1 MRKAWILVPTLCLCF
16 GGSPPAAAE
25 APPKV
30 LQIIREEVKPGKGA
44 AHEKIE
50 AGWPAA
56 FHKANGAGYYIAM
69 TAQSGP
75 NEAWFVGAWDSLAAA
90 EKETKAYDDNATLT
104 AELQRLSAVDGD
116 LLSGITTQWALY
128 REDLSYQPD
137 IDIAKMRYFSIQTVR
152 LNPGHRRELVAAN
165 KLIIEMHQKAKMDE
179 HWATYEVVSGAAN
192 GTFLIFFPM
201 KSMVEID
208 AADQMHGKA
217 YQDIVGE
224 EGRSRISE
232 LQDAAIRSQDT
243 ALFAFS
249 PKMSYVSKVFSDRD
263 PEFWNPKPPAPAGAK
278 KEEKKP

>member
-1 MRKAWILVPTLCLCF
+1 MRKVWTLVPAVSLCV
-16 GGSPPAAAE
+16 GSLSTAAE

-56 FHKANGAGYYIAM
+56 FRKANGAGYYIAM
-69 TAQSGP
+69 TAVSGP

-90 EKETKAYDDNATLT
+90 EKETKAYDDNAILT
-104 AELQRLSAVDGD
+104 AELQRLGAQDGE
-116 LLSGITTQWALY
+116 LLSRISSQWALY

-137 IDIAKMRYFSIQTVR
+137 VDIAKMRYFSIQTVR
-152 LNPGHRRELVAAN
+152 LNPGHRRDLVAAN

-192 GTFLIFFPM
+192 STFLIFFPM
-201 KSMVEID
+201 QSMADID
-208 AADQMHGKA
+208 AGDLMHGKA
-217 YQDIVGE
+217 YQDSVGE
-224 EGRSRISE
+224 EGRARIAD
-232 LQDAAIRSQDT
+232 LQGAAIQSQET

-263 PEFWNPKPPAPAGAK
+263 PEFWNPKPVAGPK